1 MAKETIMNYEQNKEW
16 GINEYRNHLESE
28 LLEAQ
33 LNADSPYNDGWTQQ
47 GAKEKVIILK
57 EKLKKVGTQLKFNF

>member
-1 MAKETIMNYEQNKEW
+1 MANEEKEY
-16 GINEYRNHLESE
+16 GINEYRNELESQ

-47 GAKEKVIILK
+47 GAREKVQILK
-57 EKLKKVGTQLKFNF
+57 EKLKKVGKQLKLDL